1 MNENKKYIEEL
12 EQELAILD
20 HKRIEIASKI
30 FSLNLKEAIV
40 EKILELK
47 KEDDDSMLDI
57 DITDITS

>member
-1 MNENKKYIEEL
+1 MNENKKPIEDL

-40 EKILELK
+40 KKILELK